1 MTSPIIP
8 NLDPTI
14 LVFSDNGNLAELTGN
29 RPIFVDREKFIAAM
43 NEGNL
48 SSGAI
53 LLKPNTDS
61 TVGQLEAVFIGTRH
75 SNLSFEKTVTGSFG
89 FSSRVTRLKESHK
102 PFNVFR
108 GTGGTHWVSWRRGN
122 ESLETFLNRTDK
134 LDARFDEV
142 TNR

>member
-1 MTSPIIP
+1 MTPTISPT
-8 NLDPTI
+8 LDPTI

-48 SSGAI
+48 SSGSI

-61 TVGQLEAVFIGTRH
+61 TVGQLEAVFIGTH
-75 SNLSFEKTVTGSFG
+75 SS
-89 FSSRVTRLKESHK
+89 
-102 PFNVFR
+102 
-108 GTGGTHWVSWRRGN
+108 HWVSWRRGN

>member
-1 MTSPIIP
+1 MTPSINPT
-8 NLDPTI
+8 LDPTI

-48 SSGAI
+48 SSGSI

-61 TVGQLEAVFIGTRH
+61 TVGQLEAVFIGTRS
-75 SNLSFEKTVTGSFG
+75 SNI
-89 FSSRVTRLKESHK
+89 
-102 PFNVFR
+102 